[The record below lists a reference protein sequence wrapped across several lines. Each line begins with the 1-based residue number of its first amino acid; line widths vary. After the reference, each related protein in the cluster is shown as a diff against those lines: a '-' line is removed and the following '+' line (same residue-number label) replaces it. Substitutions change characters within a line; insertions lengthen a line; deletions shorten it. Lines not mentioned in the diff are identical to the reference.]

1 MMRRGQ
7 RPAQP
12 ALQSTH
18 WPAPMGGLNAISA
31 GSAMP
36 MSDCLRLYNLV
47 PAEYGLRSRL
57 GSREWVTGL
66 TGASDDYVRTLLPF
80 TGSAKNGSN
89 DRLFA
94 VTSSGIW
101 DVSASTAS
109 PALSIAFGTTVGD
122 AGYGTS
128 TVMVTAAGHFLLYC
142 DELNGYHVYAEN
154 SGSWTKVAMGGGAGE
169 VSGVDPANFV
179 HVHVHKNRAWFV
191 EKDTGNAWYLA
202 AGAIF
207 GAAASLNMGRQF
219 KAGGPLVGLYGWTY
233 DGGAGIDDSL
243 VGISNGGDVVIWQGT
258 DPASD
263 FALRGTWQVGPPPA
277 GRDLTT
283 NVGGDVWI
291 LTRFGLLPISQ
302 LVVGNTYD
310 RSRLPAAKVA
320 PLLNLAM
327 MTKANKRGWAM
338 RLHPEDGTL
347 LLMVPTTEGQATE
360 QFAFTLATPAW
371 SQYRDLP
378 IYSSA
383 VLGGKLYYGTVDGK
397 VGVNDGYIDG
407 RTLDD
412 PNAYTAVQWALLTSY
427 QNLGNA
433 RMKQV
438 QMLRP
443 TFISDGA
450 VPAYNAQARY
460 KYDFTELTTVTE
472 SATSGD
478 VWDTAEWDAAVWSG
492 GDQATQSVTGT
503 AGMGVDVAIAIR
515 GTAITRTA
523 LVGVDVFYTQGGVL

>member
-1 MMRRGQ
+1 
-7 RPAQP
+7 
-12 ALQSTH
+12 
-18 WPAPMGGLNAISA
+18 MGGLNAISA

-66 TGASDDYVRTLLPF
+66 TGAADDYVRTLIPF

-89 DRLFA
+89 DRLFSA
-94 VTSSGIW
+94 TSSGIW
-101 DVSASTAS
+101 DVTSSTDA
-109 PALSIAFGTTVGD
+109 PVLSVTFGTNAGD

-142 DELNGYHVYAEN
+142 DEVNGYYVYAEN
-154 SGSWTKVAMGGGAGE
+154 SGTWTKVAMGGGASQI
-169 VSGVDPANFV
+169 SGVNPAQFV
-179 HVHVHKNRAWFV
+179 HVHVHKNRVWFV
-191 EKDTGNAWYLA
+191 EKDTGVAWYLA

-207 GAAASLNMGRQF
+207 GTANSLNMGRQF

-258 DPASD
+258 DPATD

-310 RSRLPAAKVA
+310 RSRLPAAKIA
-320 PLLNLAM
+320 PLLNSAM
-327 MTKANKRGWAM
+327 MTKANKKGWAM

-347 LLMVPTTEGQATE
+347 LLMVPTNDGQATE

-383 VLGGKLYYGTVDGK
+383 VLGGKLYYGTVDGR
-397 VGVNDGYIDG
+397 VCINDGYIDG
-407 RTLDD
+407 LTLAD
-412 PNAYTAVQWALLTSY
+412 PNSYTAVQWSLLTSF

-433 RMKQV
+433 RQKQV

-443 TFISDGA
+443 TIITEGS
-450 VPAYNAQARY
+450 VPSYNAQARY
-460 KYDFTELTTVTE
+460 QYNFTELDTVTGGVSE
-472 SATSGD
+472 GEA
-478 VWDTAEWDAAVWSG
+478 WDTALWDEAIWAG
-492 GDQATQSVTGT
+492 GSEASQNVTGT

-515 GTAITRTA
+515 GTAITRTS
-523 LVGVDVFYTQGGVL
+523 LVGIDVFYTQGGAL